1 MRTIVLVSF
10 IACFSSALFA
20 DITITGLKTPVACIA
35 SANLKNPIA
44 FSTTCSGQAGTTTDT
59 DYGIIVNKKTDPETM
74 SPTACTQAGTENADL
89 ICKITQSGAL
99 DRNKIYIIKADETPV
114 GSDTV
119 KAWEGVTVGIT
130 NKAYVALANQTAQEL
145 KYEDDKFNFTVAFI
159 AELGTD
165 LPTVKVNNTAVDY
178 SVMTD
183 KKKLTCLMKKDTFKE
198 EDKEKPYI
206 ATITGVC
213 GVDETVTVIIKASA
227 SFYSF
232 SKIALAVIALF
243 LF

>member
-1 MRTIVLVSF
+1 M
-10 IACFSSALFA
+10 
-20 DITITGLKTPVACIA
+20 
-35 SANLKNPIA
+35 
-44 FSTTCSGQAGTTTDT
+44 
-59 DYGIIVNKKTDPETM
+59 
-74 SPTACTQAGTENADL
+74 
-89 ICKITQSGAL
+89 

-130 NKAYVALANQTAQEL
+130 NKAYVAPANQTAQEL

-165 LPTVKVNNTAVDY
+165 LPTVKVNNTAVDC

-183 KKKLTCLMKKDTFKE
+183 KTKLTCLMKKDTFKE

-227 SFYSF
+227 SLYSF
-232 SKIALAVIALF
+232 SKIALAVIARF
-243 LF
+243 IF